1 MEAFLFS
8 STDFFILSIR
18 ISISICVNPKNKNH
32 YFSKRKTKKV
42 IKRTDSSNTDFQN
55 LVKLLD
61 ADLAIRNG
69 EDHAFYDQF
78 NKIDAIKNCIIIYI
92 DESPAACGAFKKF
105 ADDTV
110 EIKRMYTH
118 PDFRKRGLASA
129 IVKELEDWAKETGYK
144 KAVLE
149 SSLQQNEALSIYEK
163 SGYQRIP
170 NYGQYIGIDKS
181 VCYEKML

>member
-1 MEAFLFS
+1 MGV
-8 STDFFILSIR
+8 FFIFLPQ
-18 ISISICVNPKNKNH
+18 ISQIYTDDCVYSFLILKIIIFVSEKNK
-32 YFSKRKTKKV
+32 KMT
-42 IKRTDSSNTDFQN
+42 IKRTDSSNIDFQN

-78 NKIDAIKNCIIIYI
+78 NKIDMIKNCIVIYI
-92 DESPAACGAFKKF
+92 DEKPAACGAFKKF

-118 PDFRKRGLASA
+118 PDFRKRGLATA
-129 IVKELEDWAKETGYK
+129 IVNELEAWAKEIGYE

-149 SSLQQNEALSIYEK
+149 SSLEQNEALSVYEK

-181 VCYEKML
+181 VCYEKVL